1 MTCIASI
8 DIGTNTVRL
17 VIFETELTGG
27 LTQLYQ
33 AMAITR
39 LGEGM
44 DTKKRLLDARMDETI
59 SKLIEFRKKCREFE
73 PLTIRA
79 VATSAVRESSN
90 QQEFV
95 SRAKIEADVKV
106 EVIPWEQEAGLMI
119 KGVLWR
125 LPNTEKD
132 ILAFDIGGGSTEF
145 ILARDRKI
153 ISAFGTLLG
162 SIRLT
167 EKFISRHPIDIS
179 EYKLLEVFLRRE
191 LREVKN
197 KLSDFPPEL
206 LLGTA
211 GTVTTLAAIDEN
223 IYPYD
228 SEKVHGKSI
237 TFKRVEEILETLK
250 RKSLDERLA
259 MRTIEKGREDL
270 IIAGGAL
277 TLEIMRIFNCK
288 LLTISDYGLREGLVL
303 DALNQEC

>member
-17 VIFETELTGG
+17 VIFQTELTGG

-44 DTKKRLLDARMDETI
+44 ATKKRLLDARMDETI

-95 SRAKIEADVKV
+95 SRAKIEADVKI

>member
-17 VIFETELTGG
+17 VIFQTELGE
-27 LTQLYQ
+27 LIQLYQ

-44 DTKKRLLDARMDETI
+44 DTKKRLLGARMDETI
-59 SKLIEFRKKCREFE
+59 SKLVEFRKKCREFE
-73 PLTIRA
+73 PLIIRA

-95 SRAKIEADVKV
+95 SRAKREADIKID
-106 EVIPWEQEAGLMI
+106 VIPWEQEAGLMI

>member
-17 VIFETELTGG
+17 VIFQTKLGELI
-27 LTQLYQ
+27 QLYQ

-44 DTKKRLLDARMDETI
+44 DTKKKLLNARMDETI

-73 PLTIRA
+73 PLIIRA

-95 SRAKIEADVKV
+95 LRAKKEADIGI

-119 KGVLWR
+119 KGVLWK
-125 LPNTEKD
+125 LPNTEKS

-153 ISAFGTLLG
+153 VSAFGTLLG
-162 SIRLT
+162 SVRLT
-167 EKFISRHPIDIS
+167 EKFISRHPIDVS
-179 EYKLLEVFLRRE
+179 EYKSLEVFLRRE
-191 LREVKN
+191 LRKVKD
-197 KLSDFPPEL
+197 KLSCFSPEL

-211 GTVTTLAAIDEN
+211 GTVTTLAAIDGN
-223 IYPYD
+223 IYPYE
-228 SEKVHGKSI
+228 SEKIHGKSI
-237 TFKRVEEILETLK
+237 TFKRVEEILEALK

-259 MRTIEKGREDL
+259 MKTIEKGREDL
-270 IIAGGAL
+270 IIAGSAL
-277 TLEIMRIFNCK
+277 TLEIMRIFNCN
-288 LLTISDYGLREGLVL
+288 LLTISDYGLREGLAL
-303 DALNQEC
+303 DVLNQEC

>member
-17 VIFETELTGG
+17 VIFQTELGE
-27 LTQLYQ
+27 LIQLYQ

-44 DTKKRLLDARMDETI
+44 DTKKRLLGARMDETI
-59 SKLIEFRKKCREFE
+59 FKLIEFRKKCREFE
-73 PLTIRA
+73 PLIIRA

-95 SRAKIEADVKV
+95 SRAKIEADIKI

-119 KGVLWR
+119 KGVLWK

-153 ISAFGTLLG
+153 VSAFGTLLG

-179 EYKLLEVFLRRE
+179 EYKSLEVFLRRE

>member
-17 VIFETELTGG
+17 VIFQTELTGG

-95 SRAKIEADVKV
+95 SRAKIEADVKI

-145 ILARDRKI
+145 ILARDRKV

>member
-17 VIFETELTGG
+17 VIFQTELTGG

-95 SRAKIEADVKV
+95 SRAKIEADVKI

-162 SIRLT
+162 AIRLT

>member
-17 VIFETELTGG
+17 VIFQTELTGG

-95 SRAKIEADVKV
+95 SRAKIEADIKI

>member
-17 VIFETELTGG
+17 VIFQTKLGELI
-27 LTQLYQ
+27 QLYQ

-44 DTKKRLLDARMDETI
+44 DTKKRLLNARMDETI
-59 SKLIEFRKKCREFE
+59 SELIEFRKKCREFE
-73 PLTIRA
+73 PLIIRA

-95 SRAKIEADVKV
+95 SRAKREADIKI
-106 EVIPWEQEAGLMI
+106 EVIPWEQEASLMI
-119 KGVLWR
+119 KGVLWK

-145 ILARDRKI
+145 ILARDGKI

-162 SIRLT
+162 AIRLT
-167 EKFISRHPIDIS
+167 EKFISRHPINVS
-179 EYKLLEVFLRRE
+179 EYKSLEGFLRRE
-191 LREVKN
+191 LREVKD
-197 KLSDFPPEL
+197 KLSDFLPEL

-228 SEKVHGKSI
+228 SEKIHGKSI
-237 TFKRVEEILETLK
+237 TFRRIEEILETLK

-259 MRTIEKGREDL
+259 MKTIEKGREDL

-277 TLEIMRIFNCK
+277 TLEIMRIFNCN
-288 LLTISDYGLREGLVL
+288 LLTVSDYGLREGLVL
-303 DALNQEC
+303 DALDQEC